1 MAIENECN
9 KSGTS
14 SHRSRSSTSFV
25 VSSRFWNV
33 VVVVVVVSKV
43 FSRDVR
49 THKKRRQKRRLFR
62 GRKEKNAEKKRT
74 HQRRREIRDRAR
86 ATRRDPSA
94 TTPTPEKKRTTFS
107 PRENNN
113 NTTHHKLFRDSFR
126 RHFLR
131 VVFYF
136 CYYKCFRLHTDDVV
150 VVSSNA
156 EKTDVIDDFSAAKP
170 LSSPPNGVCAP
181 RFRAVQTSLPST
193 MRCALARRVRKSD
206 CVVVK
211 EHEFARFA
219 KVFLFF
225 FSFLCR
231 EAFVCVV
238 ALKKSKIFS
247 FFFFFFF
254 CFFCDDDETIF
265 LKKYFFFFTCLFVCF
280 FEKREQKKTKN
291 TTWTYME

>member
-1 MAIENECN
+1 M
-9 KSGTS
+9 
-14 SHRSRSSTSFV
+14 
-25 VSSRFWNV
+25 
-33 VVVVVVVSKV
+33 
-43 FSRDVR
+43 
-49 THKKRRQKRRLFR
+49 
-62 GRKEKNAEKKRT
+62 
-74 HQRRREIRDRAR
+74 
-86 ATRRDPSA
+86 
-94 TTPTPEKKRTTFS
+94 
-107 PRENNN
+107 
-113 NTTHHKLFRDSFR
+113 
-126 RHFLR
+126 
-131 VVFYF
+131 
-136 CYYKCFRLHTDDVV
+136 
-150 VVSSNA
+150 
-156 EKTDVIDDFSAAKP
+156 IDDFSAAKP
-170 LSSPPNGVCAP
+170 LSSPPNGACAP

-225 FSFLCR
+225 SFLCRR

-247 FFFFFFF
+247 FFFFFF